1 MAIKSNS
8 SEQEVMGSGVKLYSG
23 LTNMNVIAVNPTMA
37 ELHGLDINVKTEPNY
52 FLELN
57 GTEYFKVV
65 FWMKNT
71 DLTTRLE
78 ILMTSSPRVSQTGK
92 HQWINN
98 VGQST
103 WSEAA
108 PTYDWWKAEGQ
119 RHAFGGE
126 ETLIN
131 FVKAWANVASGDDV
145 SFDTI
150 GNIVKGDVSELKA
163 LVKMLS
169 NNQARVLVGVKDGKY
184 QTIYTKHF
192 GRVKPQR
199 DDLFTRNLNDDYGT
213 FNAEFN
219 TDLIWDVFK
228 PVLAVTAPDEEKD
241 PFSSDDENKDW
252 V

>member
-78 ILMTSSPRVSQTGK
+78 ILMTSSPRISQTGK

-103 WSEAA
+103 WSEAE

-119 RHAFGGE
+119 KLGQMLLQVM
-126 ETLIN
+126 TYLLIQ
-131 FVKAWANVASGDDV
+131 
-145 SFDTI
+145 
-150 GNIVKGDVSELKA
+150 LK
-163 LVKMLS
+163 
-169 NNQARVLVGVKDGKY
+169 
-184 QTIYTKHF
+184 T
-192 GRVKPQR
+192 
-199 DDLFTRNLNDDYGT
+199 
-213 FNAEFN
+213 
-219 TDLIWDVFK
+219 
-228 PVLAVTAPDEEKD
+228 
-241 PFSSDDENKDW
+241 
-252 V
+252 